1 MFKACATLGPRIIY
15 FAQNTKIVILKKY
28 VISYKRDKCLVAN
41 KKFYHNFYDS
51 GKIEVSVLLKAKTL
65 SNVCCAIR
73 NVD

>member
-1 MFKACATLGPRIIY
+1 M
-15 FAQNTKIVILKKY
+15 ILKKD